1 MLEKPVIAAEMPP
14 LLLLPGTLADDTV
27 FAPVLERLGL
37 TSSWMRLA
45 GATSAA
51 EMAKLILATAPPR
64 FTLIGFSLGA
74 IMALEVVAQAP
85 ERIERLALLGC
96 NGRDL
101 TPEKAAARRAT
112 VPVAD
117 RLGLTSYIDG
127 VWEASVPAHRR
138 NDPELRAQL
147 HQMATDTPMD
157 AFRDQIEMAIDRVD
171 SRPRLKLFDM
181 PVLVACGAEDGVCPP
196 ELSEELAAAIPGAT
210 LAIIERAGHYLT
222 LDQPDEVA
230 RLLREWLAQ
239 PTRTT
244 RLSKEF
250 S

>member
-1 MLEKPVIAAEMPP
+1 MRDRPAIAAEMPP
-14 LLLLPGTLADDTV
+14 LFLLPGTLADDSV

-96 NGRDL
+96 NARDL

-112 VPVAD
+112 VPVAE

-127 VWEASVPAHRR
+127 VWEASVPMHRR
-138 NDPELRAQL
+138 NDPVLRAHL
-147 HQMATDTPMD
+147 HQMARDTPMD
-157 AFRDQIEMAIDRVD
+157 AFRDQIEMAIERVD
-171 SRPRLKLFDM
+171 SRPRLKLLDM
-181 PVLVACGAEDGVCPP
+181 PVLVACGSEDGVCPP
-196 ELSEELAAAIPGAT
+196 ELSAEIAAAIPGAT
-210 LAIIERAGHYLT
+210 QAIVGRAGHYLT
-222 LDQPDEVA
+222 LDQPDELS

-239 PTRTT
+239 PTRST
-244 RLSKEF
+244 RLAKEF